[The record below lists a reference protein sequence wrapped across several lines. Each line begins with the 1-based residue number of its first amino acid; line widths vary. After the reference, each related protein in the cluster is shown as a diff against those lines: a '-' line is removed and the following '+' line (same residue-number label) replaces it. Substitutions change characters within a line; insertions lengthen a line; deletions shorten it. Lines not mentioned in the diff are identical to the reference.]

1 MKFDRRLRACA
12 LLAAALAFPRGSWAY
27 ESGGEVAQSATSLG
41 GRQAYYR
48 FNNLDRGE
56 WAPGAQLRLHMASAY
71 SLEGSA
77 DFGHYSSGGTNV
89 RVIPI
94 QVSLIGY
101 FYPET
106 TISPYLVLG
115 AGWYLSQADGPTS
128 NTPRQFGPH
137 VGAGLALLLGG
148 RWSIDGSY
156 RYLWTELWRLNDP
169 LHPLGRNFRKRGY
182 QLTVGLN
189 YRL

>member
-1 MKFDRRLRACA
+1 MKLNRCLWASA
-12 LLAAALAFPRGSWAY
+12 LLAGTLVFPRGGWAY
-27 ESGGEVAQSATSLG
+27 ESVGEVAQSATSIG

-48 FNNLDRGE
+48 FKDSDRGQ
-56 WAPGAQLRLHMASAY
+56 WAPGAQLRLHMARAY

-77 DFGHYSSGGTNV
+77 DFGHYSIGGTNV
-89 RVIPI
+89 RVIPV

-115 AGWYLSQADGPTS
+115 AGWYITHADGPT
-128 NTPRQFGPH
+128 TGAPRQFGPH
-137 VGAGLALLLGG
+137 VGAGLELLLGSN
-148 RWSIDGSY
+148 WSIDGSY
-156 RYLWTELWRLNDP
+156 RYLWTEVWRLKDP
-169 LHPLGRNFRKRGY
+169 LHPLGRNFSKRGS